1 MLVAGWL
8 GTKEPAGALAQEAV
22 TLPLTLTWV
31 APASCP
37 SAAAVERH
45 ARSAVQVPEGTTLPS
60 VHAQIVVEETPRGF
74 VMRMDTTRDGELG
87 SREVAGTDCVA
98 LAQAATLILA
108 LTFGAGVDLSATLEE
123 LPLGESGD
131 VGEPGAQ
138 IAAPEPRGEPVD
150 VAPALAPAEP
160 GAAPDTATGT
170 DAGETTSQ
178 TPHAERSLRIEGQ
191 LGLALQVGM
200 LPRAALG
207 VTSGVGLG
215 TVRVM
220 AWAALTWLPRVQQG
234 VPNVSVDQRYRAF
247 LVELALSRPFD
258 VGVVSIAP
266 FGRLRVGTIRGESVS
281 AAQDGHSR
289 AAYVAPGV
297 GLTLT
302 LPARRHVSAALSLSL
317 DVPVLRPRFTIGNVG
332 EVHRVE
338 PWGLG
343 VDATLRLAR

>member
-8 GTKEPAGALAQEAV
+8 GTVGPAHALAQEAR
-22 TLPLTLTWV
+22 TLPLSLTWV

-45 ARSAVQVPEGTTLPS
+45 ARSAVQVPEGTTLPT
-60 VHAQIVVEETPRGF
+60 VHAHIVVEETERGF

-123 LPLGESGD
+123 PPGESGD
-131 VGEPGAQ
+131 VGEPGAEVD
-138 IAAPEPRGEPVD
+138 APEPRGELVD
-150 VAPALAPAEP
+150 VAPAVTPAEP
-160 GAAPDTATGT
+160 GTAPDATTGT

-178 TPHAERSLRIEGQ
+178 TPDGERSLRVEGQ

-207 VTSGVGLG
+207 VTGGVGLG
-215 TVRVM
+215 TARVM

-234 VPNVSVDQRYRAF
+234 VPDVSVDQRYRAF
-247 LVELALSRPFD
+247 LVELALGRPFD
-258 VGVVSIAP
+258 LGRVAIAP
-266 FGRLRVGTIRGESVS
+266 FGRLRVGTIRGESLG

-302 LPARRHVSAALSLSL
+302 LPARGRVRAALSLGL
-317 DVPVLRPRFTIGNVG
+317 DVPVLRSRFTLGNVG
-332 EVHRVE
+332 VVHRVE
-338 PWGLG
+338 AWGLG